1 MLRTLITAK
10 ELASILKIS
19 PRTVY
24 NLVWKKKITSV
35 KVAGS
40 LRFSLTDI
48 EQWLNTQK
56 REAVK

>member
-1 MLRTLITAK
+1 MLRTLITAR

-24 NLVWKKKITSV
+24 NLVWKKKITSL

-40 LRFSLTDI
+40 LRFSLPDI
-48 EQWLNTQK
+48 EQWLSKQK

>member
-56 REAVK
+56 REAIK

>member
-1 MLRTLITAK
+1 MLRTLLTAR

-48 EQWLNTQK
+48 EQWLNAQK

>member
-1 MLRTLITAK
+1 MLRTLLTAK

-40 LRFSLTDI
+40 LRFSLPDI

-56 REAVK
+56 REAIK